1 MLVLGETELESKH
14 SKIDLTKINNKKGS
28 SLGSVLHREK
38 VPGTDAQ

>member
-14 SKIDLTKINNKKGS
+14 SKIDLTQINNKKGS
-28 SLGSVLHREK
+28 LLRSVLHREK